1 MLLDCDT
8 LKPPLL
14 FATLQALCPLE
25 VERSGETFTATEVL
39 AVSEEDITFRVGTD
53 SITCARHDIIQ
64 MRTLLP

>member
-25 VERSGETFTATEVL
+25 IERYGETFTATEVL
-39 AVSEEDITFRVGTD
+39 AVSVEDITFRVGTD

>member
-25 VERSGETFTATEVL
+25 VERSGETFTATDVL
-39 AVSEEDITFRVGTD
+39 AVSEEDITFRVGSD
-53 SITCARHDIIQ
+53 SITCARYDIIQ
-64 MRTLLP
+64 VRTLQP

>member
-25 VERSGETFTATEVL
+25 VERSGETFTATDVL
-39 AVSEEDITFRVGTD
+39 AVSTDDITFRVGTD
-53 SITCARHDIIQ
+53 TITVARLDIIQ
-64 MRTLLP
+64 VRTLP